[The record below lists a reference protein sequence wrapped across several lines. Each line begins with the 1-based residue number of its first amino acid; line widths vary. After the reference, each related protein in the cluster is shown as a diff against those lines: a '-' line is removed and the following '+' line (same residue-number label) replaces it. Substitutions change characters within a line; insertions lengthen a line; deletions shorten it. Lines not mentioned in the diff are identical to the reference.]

1 MPGDDQIPASF
12 DEFLNPEPT
21 TESQKD
27 KTEKETLEDRF
38 ARERLNWGGKIKE
51 LSQKL
56 RKALDVAEL
65 MTEIYTE
72 RQLALEYY
80 HYLISLLIKVNKK
93 YNKSYSDKYKF
104 YKYESQERLPSDKLI
119 QIRINTELQDI
130 KERREVFDNHAKFMD
145 GTVKTIDNI
154 IFGMKSRIDVEQI
167 ARGK

>member
-1 MPGDDQIPASF
+1 MPEEVTIPDNFDDF
-12 DEFLNPEPT
+12 MNPNPV

-27 KTEKETLEDRF
+27 KSEKETLEDRF
-38 ARERLNWGGKIKE
+38 GRERIEWGGKIKGM
-51 LSQKL
+51 SQKL
-56 RKALDVAEL
+56 RKTLDVAEL
-65 MTEIYTE
+65 MTEVYTE

-80 HYLISLLIKVNKK
+80 HYLISLLIRVNKK
-93 YNKSYSDKYKF
+93 YNRSYSDKYKF

-119 QIRINTELQDI
+119 QIRINRELQDI

-145 GTVKTIDNI
+145 GTIKTIDNI